1 VIYKKKKGDLKK
13 GFIPEAKIIK
23 NPLINPSS
31 SKNFPYN
38 RIGLISGANEQ
49 IGYRAIPKK

>member
-1 VIYKKKKGDLKK
+1 MIYKKKKGDLKK